1 MGSIHWQVRMHTVSL
16 LEVGVCSSQPE
27 WRDDLAR
34 ELDGIGKVLVDRMRN
49 EESRLY
55 PPYGP
60 P

>member
-1 MGSIHWQVRMHTVSL
+1 MHTVSF
-16 LEVGVCSSQPE
+16 LEVGICSSPTE
-27 WRDDLAR
+27 WQGDFAR